1 MTIKVTPISTLP
13 LSITG
18 DYCALQCDHCKAHFL
33 KNMVPL
39 YLFENKVKKDDNY
52 KSILI
57 SGGYN
62 KEGVLPIS
70 EAHLAQFKRFKTMG
84 YKLNFHLG
92 LVSEEDIKKLNGI
105 PEIVSFDLML
115 DDFVIREVFHL
126 KSKNKEN
133 FKESFLLLNE
143 YFPVSPHILIGA
155 NYGKIS
161 KEYEE
166 IEFLEKVNPK
176 KLIFIVITPLKNTPF
191 EKIDLPSIKEIEELW
206 KFTKKKLPNTDLYLG
221 CVRPKG
227 NYRYE
232 LDSLAYEFEFK
243 AIVNPHHE
251 VIKNSDNKTFDQCC
265 ALL

>member
-13 LSITG
+13 ISITG

-33 KNMVPL
+33 KNMTPL
-39 YLFENKVKKDDNY
+39 YLSENKLKKDNNY

-62 KEGVLPIS
+62 KEGVLPITDV
-70 EAHLAQFKRFKTMG
+70 HLTYLKRFKSMG

-92 LVSEEDIKKLNGI
+92 LINEEDAKKLNGI
-105 PEIVSFDLML
+105 PDMVSFDLIF
-115 DDFVIREVFHL
+115 DNFVIKEVFHL

-143 YFPVSPHILIGA
+143 HFPVSPHILIGA

-166 IEFLEKVNPK
+166 IEFLEKINPK

-191 EKIDLPSIKEIEELW
+191 EKIDLPPIKEIEDLW
-206 KFTKKKLPNTDLYLG
+206 KFAKKKLPNTDLYLG

-227 NYRYE
+227 DYRYE
-232 LDSLAYEFEFK
+232 LDSLALEFEFK
-243 AIVNPHHE
+243 AIVNPYHD
-251 VIKNSDNKTFDQCC
+251 VMKNLDDNKFDQCC